1 MAQPKKVIFAGTPEF
16 ASIALSAIIEAEYE
30 VVAVYTQPDRPA
42 GRGKKIQFSAVK
54 QVAMQHD
61 IPVEQP
67 LNFKQENSLEQLQSY
82 QADVMVVAAYGII
95 LPQTVLDSF
104 EFGCINIHGS
114 LLPRWRGAAP
124 IQRAICAGD
133 KKTGITIMQM
143 DKGLDT
149 GNMLLKSAI
158 DISDLDTGSTLH
170 DKLAQLG
177 AHLCVEALDQLTP
190 LIATS
195 EAQDDTL
202 ANYAHK
208 LTKLEA
214 QIDWS
219 QSVEVIERS
228 IRAYNSWPV
237 SYTSLNDKVI
247 KVWQVEI
254 VDTAKDHEEPGS
266 ILESSKHSITIACG
280 KGALNII
287 EAQLPNSKRMPMQA
301 ILNSKADWFQ
311 VGNKLG

>member
-16 ASIALSAIIEAEYE
+16 ASIALSAIIAAGYD

-42 GRGKKIQFSAVK
+42 GRGKKIQFSDVK
-54 QVAMQHD
+54 QVAIEHQ

-67 LNFKQENSLEQLQSY
+67 LNFKQDNSLEQLQSY

-95 LPQTVLDSF
+95 LPQAVLDSF

-133 KKTGITIMQM
+133 KQTGITIMQM

-158 DISDLDTGSTLH
+158 DIADTDTGSTLH
-170 DKLAQLG
+170 DKLALLG
-177 AHLCVEALDQLTP
+177 ASLCVDALGQLSQLIEASQV
-190 LIATS
+190 
-195 EAQDDTL
+195 QDDNQ

-208 LTKLEA
+208 LSKQEA
-214 QIDWS
+214 EIDWA
-219 QSVEVIERS
+219 QDAIEIARA

-247 KVWQVEI
+247 KVWSAEVI
-254 VDTAKDHEEPGS
+254 NTEERHQNPGV
-266 ILESSKHSITIACG
+266 IIESTKHSVTVAC
-280 KGALNII
+280 KQGAINII
-287 EAQLPNSKRMPMQA
+287 EAQLPNSKKMPMQA
-301 ILNSKADWFQ
+301 ILNSKADWFA
-311 VGNKLG
+311 VGTKLG